1 MLASLDESGL
11 FLNVAATCAEVRT
24 LGAGRRFVVWVQG
37 CPFHCAGCIAPDWTQ
52 DIPARQ
58 MTPQQLAE
66 EILAAP
72 GLDGITL
79 SGGEPMMQPAPLAV
93 ALALVHAQRDL
104 PVICF
109 TGFLLENLLREP
121 RRTGVED
128 LLAQVDVL
136 IDGPYVRERDDN
148 HGLRGSNNQRIHYLT
163 QRLAGCDLE
172 NQPRR
177 VEIILNRGHALV
189 AGVPPQHFQQTFDR
203 AVQKAQR
210 WMRV

>member
-1 MLASLDESGL
+1 MK
-11 FLNVAATCAEVRT
+11 
-24 LGAGRRFVVWVQG
+24 
-37 CPFHCAGCIAPDWTQ
+37 
-52 DIPARQ
+52 
-58 MTPQQLAE
+58 
-66 EILAAP
+66 
-72 GLDGITL
+72 
-79 SGGEPMMQPAPLAV
+79 
-93 ALALVHAQRDL
+93 RDL

-148 HGLRGSNNQRIHYLT
+148 RGLRGSNNQRIHYLT
-163 QRLAGCDLE
+163 QRLADCDLE

-189 AGVPPQHFQQTFDR
+189 AGVPPQHVQQTFDR